1 MEFKPSKINRFLLF
15 HLPSAWIAGVRV
27 KEITDQKAVVTAK
40 HRWINQ
46 NPFRSM
52 YFAVLAM
59 GTELSTGILVMKK
72 IQESGKNISM
82 LVTHT
87 EADFTK
93 KARGKI
99 RFVCEEGNLIDEKIQ
114 KTIKTGEG
122 ITFDLHSVAYDEEGD
137 EVCRFS
143 FQWSLKAKN

>member
-27 KEITDQKAVVTAK
+27 KEIDKKKAVVTAK

-59 GTELSTGILVMKK
+59 GAELSTGILVMKK

-114 KTIKTGEG
+114 KTIETGEG
-122 ITFDLHSVAYDEEGD
+122 ITFDLHSIAYDEEGD